1 MRNVSDNYFSAVTS
15 FGREWANEVVIS
27 SGDIQETYTSCEIEI
42 EESMSDSDSLS
53 MGKSFCKELKLKL
66 YSPLKTLSYNNSQI
80 EVFSK
85 LKVGEDF
92 ETVKMGIF
100 YPSEVKT
107 ENDYFTLEIV
117 AYDFMGKLQEP
128 YNPLVTLPT
137 TPQDIIEDIASQ
149 YGFNIES
156 GYDYGTEQISTIYE
170 CSVAEMLGY
179 MAGLKGENAIFN
191 SEGTFVYRWYKNG
204 TTWEDLGVLTWEDL
218 GVMTWAS
225 LDGRQDSSP
234 RDISREEQREDGL
247 DINEG
252 TFTISSIIS
261 GTEDN
266 PLIVGSGR
274 GISFVNPYMTQSIL
288 NNIGSST
295 IGVSLYIGEV
305 ETFGNPM
312 LEVGDKIY
320 VQDKQGNYKEMF
332 LANISWNFTGG
343 CSSTLYSV
351 GNPDAEV
358 EFSSESPIEKKIS
371 NVRSSLQETR
381 SQLSNIINTEQ
392 GIYSIT
398 TDENGVTTGWIIV
411 DDPNNPRKVV
421 KATLGGIGIGN
432 QGLLGNFQ
440 TAITGDGIVA
450 DAIKVGKISADHLDI
465 TGTSS
470 FYADEYT
477 DAYGVVIM
485 PDKGNMFNRESGYAQ
500 VVSTF
505 TYFIG
510 GTYTD
515 ILFGTSDIISQATS
529 IKTQVE
535 SNDNLYKPTTDGY
548 IFLTGSGDSSNIS
561 VSKGNAIVGGW
572 RPYNQETREYD
583 EFRELW
589 NISTNGDIKAHS
601 IDLQSMGG
609 DGATIRL
616 SDENGNTSLII
627 NESSSV
633 VAKEGWLVGSST
645 WRYKLYSNGYIE
657 LMGQLVQVRC
667 TKSATIVSGLN
678 EFSGTLYYP
687 SVDGVPIFT
696 EIPFVTATLRDV
708 GVSPVA
714 MGYVSPSQLSVGLHY
729 LTTGST
735 ANDQGFNVRIYG
747 KTNMTWNDF

>member
-1 MRNVSDNYFSAVTS
+1 MRNVSENYFNAVTS

-27 SGDIQETYTSCEIEI
+27 SGDVQETYTSCEIEI

-66 YSPLKTLSYNNSQI
+66 YSPLNTISYNNSQI
-80 EVFSK
+80 EVYSK
-85 LKVGEDF
+85 LKVGEDY
-92 ETVKMGIF
+92 ETVKMGTF

-107 ENDYFTLEIV
+107 ENDFFTLEIV
-117 AYDFMGKLQEP
+117 AYDFMGKLQET

-137 TPQDIIEDIASQ
+137 TPQGIIEDIASQ
-149 YGFNIES
+149 YNFNIES
-156 GYDYGTEQISTIYE
+156 GYNYGAEQISTIYE

-179 MAGLKGENAIFN
+179 MAGLKGKNAIFN
-191 SEGTFVYRWYKNG
+191 SDGTFVYRWYKNG
-204 TTWEDLGVLTWEDL
+204 TTWKDLGTATWDDKRQ
-218 GVMTWAS
+218 TWAS
-225 LDGRQDSSP
+225 LNDRQNSP
-234 RDISREEQREDGL
+234 RDISREEQKEEGL

-252 TFTISSIIS
+252 TFTISSITS
-261 GTEDN
+261 GTEDS
-266 PLIVGSGR
+266 PLTVGSGK

-288 NNIGSST
+288 NSIGSST
-295 IGVSLYIGEV
+295 IGISLYIGEV

-320 VQDKQGNYKEMF
+320 VQDKQGNYKQMF
-332 LANISWNFTGG
+332 LANITWNFTGG

-358 EFSSESPIEKKIS
+358 EFSSESPTEKKINS
-371 NVRSSLQETR
+371 VRSSLQETR

-392 GIYSIT
+392 GVYSIT
-398 TDENGVTTGWIIV
+398 TDENGVTEGWTIV

-432 QGLLGNFQ
+432 QGLYGDFQ

-450 DAIKVGKISADHLDI
+450 DAIKVGKISADQLDI

-485 PDKGNMFNRESGYAQ
+485 PDKGNVFDRDNGYAQ

-535 SNDNLYKPTTDGY
+535 SNDNLYEPTSDGY
-548 IFLTGSGDSSNIS
+548 IFLTGSDNTSSIS

-572 RPYNQETREYD
+572 RPYNQETQEYD

-609 DGATIRL
+609 EGATISL
-616 SDENGNTSLII
+616 SDEEGNTSLVI

-633 VAKEGWLVGSST
+633 VAKEGWLTGSNT

-657 LMGQLVQVRC
+657 LLGQLVQVRC
-667 TKSATIVSGLN
+667 TKKATIVTGLN
-678 EFSGTLYYP
+678 EFGGTLYYP
-687 SVDGVPIFT
+687 SVQGDPIFT
-696 EIPFVTATLRDV
+696 ETPFVTATLRDV
-708 GVSPVA
+708 GVNPVA
-714 MGYVSPSQLSVGLHY
+714 MGYISPSQTSVELRY
-729 LTTGST
+729 LTSGST
-735 ANDQGFNVRIYG
+735 ANDQGFNIRIYG
-747 KTNMTWNDF
+747 QTNKTLNDF